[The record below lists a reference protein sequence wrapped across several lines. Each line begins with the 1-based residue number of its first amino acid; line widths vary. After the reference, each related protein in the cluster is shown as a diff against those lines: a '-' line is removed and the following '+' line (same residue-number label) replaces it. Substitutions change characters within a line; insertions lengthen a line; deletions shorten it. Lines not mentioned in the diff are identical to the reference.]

1 MDIVFEI
8 PENFRISF
16 QRMKRI
22 LPTPIR
28 YDSVVQKTTLAYL
41 KLGGERLARHYI
53 KLVRYRLKEL
63 DELKKMAQEEALA
76 KERALAKEKA
86 IAEEKEAE
94 AAKEREAA
102 EDSETPVNESK
113 AEEAVTET
121 AVDNIAAIAD
131 ETPVNLCVYMNKIPF
146 TELGGGVY
154 LPEKT
159 VQGDIAIV
167 AKETPLEDI
176 PAASDETL
184 ATKPENVEP
193 AEEMPLEDI
202 SAATDEVPVTETESV
217 EPAEKE
223 TPSENIYA
231 ASDETPVTQLEAVEK
246 AEERNVDT
254 SPSEIVNWEFLI
266 PEQFQIQDD
275 SSEDI
280 DTATN
285 FTDSIS

>member
-28 YDSVVQKTTLAYL
+28 YDPVVQKTTLAYL

-53 KLVRYRLKEL
+53 KLVKYRLKEL

-102 EDSETPVNESK
+102 EDSETPVNDSK
-113 AEEAVTET
+113 VEEAVTET
-121 AVDNIAAIAD
+121 AVDNIAAIDD
-131 ETPVNLCVYMNKIPF
+131 ETPVIESENVESAEDTLTVYLYTAIDKIPF

-154 LPEKT
+154 LSEKT

-167 AKETPLEDI
+167 AKETP
-176 PAASDETL
+176 S
-184 ATKPENVEP
+184 
-193 AEEMPLEDI
+193 EDI
-202 SAATDEVPVTETESV
+202 SAATDEVHVTETESV

-231 ASDETPVTQLEAVEK
+231 ASDETPVTELEAVEK

-254 SPSEIVNWEFLI
+254 SPSEMVNWEFLI
-266 PEQFQIQDD
+266 PEKFQIQDD

-285 FTDSIS
+285 FTDSTS

>member
-1 MDIVFEI
+1 LSLKKAGGKIMDIVFEI

-113 AEEAVTET
+113 VEEAVTET

-131 ETPVNLCVYMNKIPF
+131 ETPVNLCVDMNKIPF

-176 PAASDETL
+176 P
-184 ATKPENVEP
+184 
-193 AEEMPLEDI
+193 
-202 SAATDEVPVTETESV
+202 AATDEVPVTETESV